1 MSDVRARLKEK
12 KRIVVKIGSSSLMY
26 ADTGLL
32 NIGKVEKLARILA
45 DLRNAGN
52 DVCLVSSGAISTGR
66 NSLTTNNNS
75 NTLSFKQACAAIG
88 QAKLIAHYQRFFA
101 EYSINTA
108 QVLLTEIILAD
119 EESRVNAL
127 NTFNELFKL
136 GAIPVVN
143 ENDSISTE
151 EIKYVHTF
159 GDNDRLSAIVA
170 KLVDADILIILS
182 DIDGMYTDDPRKNP
196 DAELMYEID
205 RFTEELDSMAKGTE
219 EGGVGTGGM
228 ATKLAAAKLATAEGI
243 DVVILNGENPYNI
256 RKLIEGEKIGTL
268 FVSKDCK

>member
-170 KLVDADILIILS
+170 KLVDADLLVILS

>member
-1 MSDVRARLKEK
+1 MSDVRARLKDK

-170 KLVDADILIILS
+170 KLVDADLLIILS

-228 ATKLAAAKLATAEGI
+228 ATKLTAAKLATAEGI

>member
-1 MSDVRARLKEK
+1 MPF
-12 KRIVVKIGSSSLMY
+12 
-26 ADTGLL
+26 
-32 NIGKVEKLARILA
+32 
-45 DLRNAGN
+45 
-52 DVCLVSSGAISTGR
+52 
-66 NSLTTNNNS
+66 
-75 NTLSFKQACAAIG
+75 LSAAIG
-88 QAKLIAHYQRFFA
+88 RAKLIAHYQRFFA

-170 KLVDADILIILS
+170 KLV

>member
-170 KLVDADILIILS
+170 KLVDADLLIILS

-228 ATKLAAAKLATAEGI
+228 ATKLVAAKLATAEGI

>member
-1 MSDVRARLKEK
+1 MSDVRARLKDK

-66 NSLTTNNNS
+66 NSLTRNNNS

-170 KLVDADILIILS
+170 KLVDADLLVILS

-268 FVSKDCK
+268 FLSKDCK

>member
-1 MSDVRARLKEK
+1 MSDVRARLKDK

-170 KLVDADILIILS
+170 KLVDADLLIILS

-205 RFTEELDSMAKGTE
+205 GFTEELDSMAKGTE

-228 ATKLAAAKLATAEGI
+228 TTKLAAAKLATSEGI

>member
-170 KLVDADILIILS
+170 KLVDADLLIILS

-205 RFTEELDSMAKGTE
+205 GFTEELDSMAKGTE

-228 ATKLAAAKLATAEGI
+228 TTKLAAAKLATSEGI

>member
-1 MSDVRARLKEK
+1 MSDVRARLKDK

-159 GDNDRLSAIVA
+159 VDNDRLSAIVA
-170 KLVDADILIILS
+170 KLVDADLLIILS

>member
-1 MSDVRARLKEK
+1 MSDVRARLKDK

-32 NIGKVEKLARILA
+32 NIGKVEKLTRILA

-127 NTFNELFKL
+127 NTFNKLFKL

-170 KLVDADILIILS
+170 KLVDADLLVILS

>member
-119 EESRVNAL
+119 EESRVNAF

-170 KLVDADILIILS
+170 KLVDADLLIILS

-228 ATKLAAAKLATAEGI
+228 ATKLEAAKLATAEGI

>member
-1 MSDVRARLKEK
+1 MSGVRARLKEK

-170 KLVDADILIILS
+170 KLVDADLLIILS

>member
-136 GAIPVVN
+136 GAIPVV
-143 ENDSISTE
+143 
-151 EIKYVHTF
+151 
-159 GDNDRLSAIVA
+159 DNDRLSAIVA
-170 KLVDADILIILS
+170 KLVDADLLIILS

>member
-1 MSDVRARLKEK
+1 MSDVRARLKDK

-136 GAIPVVN
+136 GAIPIVN

-170 KLVDADILIILS
+170 KLVDADLLVILS

>member
-52 DVCLVSSGAISTGR
+52 DVSLVSSGAISTGR

-170 KLVDADILIILS
+170 KLVDADLLIILS

-228 ATKLAAAKLATAEGI
+228 ATKLEAAKLATAEGI

>member
-1 MSDVRARLKEK
+1 MSDVRARLKDK

-66 NSLTTNNNS
+66 NSLTRNNNS

-143 ENDSISTE
+143 ENDSISSE
-151 EIKYVHTF
+151 
-159 GDNDRLSAIVA
+159 
-170 KLVDADILIILS
+170 
-182 DIDGMYTDDPRKNP
+182 
-196 DAELMYEID
+196 
-205 RFTEELDSMAKGTE
+205 
-219 EGGVGTGGM
+219 
-228 ATKLAAAKLATAEGI
+228 
-243 DVVILNGENPYNI
+243 
-256 RKLIEGEKIGTL
+256 
-268 FVSKDCK
+268 

>member
-1 MSDVRARLKEK
+1 MSDVRARLKDK

-108 QVLLTEIILAD
+108 QVL
-119 EESRVNAL
+119 
-127 NTFNELFKL
+127 
-136 GAIPVVN
+136 PVVN

-170 KLVDADILIILS
+170 KLVDADLLIILS

-205 RFTEELDSMAKGTE
+205 GFTEELDSMAKGTE

-228 ATKLAAAKLATAEGI
+228 TTKLAAAKLATSEGI

>member
-1 MSDVRARLKEK
+1 MSDVRARLKDK

-26 ADTGLL
+26 AETGLL

-52 DVCLVSSGAISTGR
+52 DVCLVSSGAISTGK
-66 NSLTTNNNS
+66 NSLGLKTDNHS
-75 NTLSFKQACAAIG
+75 LSFKQACAAIG

-108 QVLLTEIILAD
+108 QVLLTEIILED
-119 EESRVNAL
+119 EESRINAL

-136 GAIPVVN
+136 GAVPVVN

-151 EIKYVHTF
+151 EIKHVHTF

-170 KLVDADILIILS
+170 KLIKADLLIILS
-182 DIDGMYTDDPRKNP
+182 DIDGMYTDDPRNNP
-196 DAELMYEID
+196 SAELMYEINGFSD
-205 RFTEELDSMAKGTE
+205 ELESMAKGTK

-228 ATKLAAAKLATAEGI
+228 ETKLAAAKIATGEGI
-243 DVVILNGENPYNI
+243 DVVVLNGNNPYNI
-256 RKLIEGEKIGTL
+256 RRLMEGERIGTL
-268 FVSKDCK
+268 FVSRDCE